1 MDFIYIDDIVNA
13 LVLSMLCNVKNEI
26 LNVGSGKSTS
36 IKEIVEKILGLMNKD
51 IEIVYDISRPKQIVS
66 RRQADISKIRK
77 ILGFNPN
84 VSVDEGLKRIIES
97 MER

>member
-1 MDFIYIDDIVNA
+1 
-13 LVLSMLCNVKNEI
+13 
-26 LNVGSGKSTS
+26 
-36 IKEIVEKILGLMNKD
+36 MNKD